1 MKSMLSIAAGSS
13 SGTKHR
19 ASGHM
24 REAPYL
30 KKKSGFLFIGIVF
43 FVS

>member
-13 SGTKHR
+13 SGAKHR
-19 ASGHM
+19 VSGHV
-24 REAPYL
+24 REVPYL
-30 KKKSGFLFIGIVF
+30 KKKSGLLFIGIVF